1 MDDLRRRRWRLG
13 GHGEHSCLVANER
26 IVPRRVRGISPV
38 GNGARCARVSR
49 TGRAPAQRAGHG
61 DRARHPCIA
70 LFVLFVSSL
79 AACAPG
85 LTPLPGPADPAPDP
99 MELPIPA
106 NPAIAGVPTSPID
119 ALLRSKRLM
128 VPVDG
133 IAPEKVPDTFT
144 ARRGARIHSALDIMA
159 PRGTPVLSADG
170 GRVFKV
176 RSNNLGGLTVY
187 TIDADERLVYYYAH
201 LDHYPKGLAEG
212 QPLQPGDVIGYV
224 GTTGN
229 APDNLPH
236 LHFQVLLYRG
246 NGRWWDG
253 DPLDPHP
260 YLVRAGRARE
270 RP

>member
-1 MDDLRRRRWRLG
+1 MTRRA
-13 GHGEHSCLVANER
+13 S
-26 IVPRRVRGISPV
+26 
-38 GNGARCARVSR
+38 RCAR
-49 TGRAPAQRAGHG
+49 A
-61 DRARHPCIA
+61 A
-70 LFVLFVSSL
+70 LLVSSL

-85 LTPLPGPADPAPDP
+85 LTPLPGPTDPAPDP

-106 NPAIAGVPTSPID
+106 NPATAGVPASPIA

-133 IAPEKVPDTFT
+133 VSPERVPDTFT

-159 PRGTPVLSADG
+159 PRGTPVLSADA

-187 TIDADERLVYYYAH
+187 TIDADERIVYYYAH

-212 QPLQPGDVIGYV
+212 QALQPGDVIGYV

-260 YLVRAGRARE
+260 YLARAGRARE
-270 RP
+270 QP

>member
-1 MDDLRRRRWRLG
+1 MRLAR
-13 GHGEHSCLVANER
+13 SR
-26 IVPRRVRGISPV
+26 IV
-38 GNGARCARVSR
+38 ARAASAIRAAR
-49 TGRAPAQRAGHG
+49 AAL
-61 DRARHPCIA
+61 IA
-70 LFVLFVSSL
+70 AAL

-106 NPAIAGVPTSPID
+106 DPATAGVPRD
-119 ALLRSKRLM
+119 NLAALLRGKRLM

-133 IAPEKVPDTFT
+133 VAPARIRDTFT

-159 PRGTPVLSADG
+159 PRGTPVLSADA

-187 TIDADERLVYYYAH
+187 AIDAEERFVYYYAH
-201 LDHYPKGLAEG
+201 LERYAKGLAEG
-212 QPLQPGDVIGYV
+212 QALQPGDVIGYV

-229 APDNLPH
+229 APPNAPH
-236 LHFQVLLYRG
+236 LHFQLLLYRG

-253 DPLDPHP
+253 DPLNPRP
-260 YLVRAGRARE
+260 FLARAGRVRT
-270 RP
+270 PS